1 MTRDRSEGGF
11 ALKRARLSAV
21 GSGTVALVS
30 ALVVSACGGTA
41 APVTGSAQA
50 AQAVTVEVPHADR
63 FAPFLTAVTS
73 GSTVTFHNGDS
84 DKHSV
89 ITVPG
94 DPLNLNHTLQP
105 GETWTVTL
113 SITGSH
119 EYYCSFH
126 AAYDTV
132 TEQVR
137 ALPTADHPD
146 EPMQGLLVVSS
157 P

>member
-1 MTRDRSEGGF
+1 MKRTRHYAAASGVV
-11 ALKRARLSAV
+11 AV
-21 GSGTVALVS
+21 IAGLAI
-30 ALVVSACGGTA
+30 SACGGTA
-41 APVTGSAQA
+41 APATGSAQA

-63 FAPFLTAVTS
+63 FAPFLTSVTS

-89 ITVPG
+89 ISVPG
-94 DPLNLNHTLQP
+94 DSLNLNHTLQP

-113 SITGSH
+113 SIPGSH
-119 EYYCSFH
+119 EYFCSFH
-126 AAYDTV
+126 AAYDTA
-132 TEQVR
+132 TGQVR

-146 EPMQGLLVVSS
+146 EPMQGLLEVS